1 MISMKCAPHALLA
14 AAFVWGLSVPLA
26 TAVLHHLTAAD
37 LVLIETVSGTVIVAG
52 AALAARRSLTGPW
65 RPAVA
70 LGSLEPGLAYVLVN
84 LGLMRTTAA
93 AGAMLLAL
101 ESVFIAGLG
110 WLFLREPL
118 RTRES
123 YALGL
128 GVAGALVVA
137 LAETGGSG
145 SMTGNILVVMGS
157 VAAAGY
163 AVAARRLAA
172 GVDPLGL
179 VFRQGVAA
187 IALTLPYVVWSWCT
201 DGSRIPSASATTLGL
216 AGLEGLVGFA
226 VPFVLWAYAAP
237 HVRANVAGVAINII
251 PVVGVLT
258 AAVVG
263 LGAPTVGQ
271 LAGGA
276 LILSGVLL
284 LSLQRPSEPV
294 DPADLSSTPKRQ
306 LASVP

>member
-1 MISMKCAPHALLA
+1 MIFMKRAPHALLA

-37 LVLIETVSGTVIVAG
+37 LVLIENVSGTAIVG
-52 AALAARRSLTGPW
+52 AAALITRRSLAGPW
-65 RPAVA
+65 RPAIV
-70 LGSLEPGLAYVLVN
+70 LGSLEPGLAYVMVN

-110 WLFLREPL
+110 WLFLRE
-118 RTRES
+118 RARRREA
-123 YALGL
+123 YALTL
-128 GVAGALVVA
+128 GVVGALIVA
-137 LAETGGSG
+137 LSETGGSG
-145 SMTGNILVVMGS
+145 STSGNILVVLGS
-157 VAAAGY
+157 LAAAAY
-163 AVAARRLAA
+163 AVAARRLAV

-187 IALTLPYVVWSWCT
+187 VLLTLPYVAWSWAAQ
-201 DGSRIPSASATTLGL
+201 GSRIPSASGTTLTL

-226 VPFVLWAYAAP
+226 IPFVLWAYAAP
-237 HVRANVAGVAINII
+237 HVRANVAGVAINIV

-263 LGAPTVGQ
+263 LGAPTPGQ
-271 LAGGA
+271 LLGGA

-284 LSLQRPSEPV
+284 LSLRR
-294 DPADLSSTPKRQ
+294 TPEAIDVPGGVSPDRE
-306 LASVP
+306 LASLP

>member
-1 MISMKCAPHALLA
+1 MISMKRAPHALLA

-37 LVLIETVSGTVIVAG
+37 LVLVENVSGTLIVAG
-52 AALAARRSLTGPW
+52 TALVTRRSLAGPW
-65 RPAVA
+65 RPAVV

-110 WLFLREPL
+110 WLFLRERV
-118 RTRES
+118 RTRET
-123 YALGL
+123 YALSLGL
-128 GVAGALVVA
+128 LGALLVA

-145 SMTGNILVVMGS
+145 STSGNVLVVLGS
-157 VAAAGY
+157 LAAAAY
-163 AVAARRLAA
+163 AVAARRLTV

-187 IALTLPYVVWSWCT
+187 IAVTLPYVAWSWST
-201 DGSRIPSASATTLGL
+201 EGSRIPTASRSMLGL
-216 AGLEGLVGFA
+216 AALEGLVGFA
-226 VPFVLWAYAAP
+226 IPFLLWAYAAP
-237 HVRANVAGVAINII
+237 HVRATVAGVAINVI

-263 LGAPTVGQ
+263 LGAPTWGQ

-284 LSLQRPSEPV
+284 LSLRRSREPV
-294 DPADLSSTPKRQ
+294 DVSDRRTSDRE
-306 LASVP
+306 LASLP

>member
-1 MISMKCAPHALLA
+1 MKRAPHALLA

-37 LVLIETVSGTVIVAG
+37 LVLVENVSGTLIVAG
-52 AALAARRSLTGPW
+52 AALVTRRSIAGPW
-65 RPAVA
+65 RPAIV

-110 WLFLREPL
+110 WLFLRERV
-118 RTRES
+118 RTRET

-128 GVAGALVVA
+128 GLLGALIVG

-145 SMTGNILVVMGS
+145 SMSGNILVVLGS
-157 VAAAGY
+157 LAAAAY
-163 AVAARRLAA
+163 AVAARRLAV

-187 IALTLPYVVWSWCT
+187 IALTLPYVIWSWST
-201 DGSRIPSASATTLGL
+201 EGSRIPSASATTLGL
-216 AGLEGLVGFA
+216 AALEGLIGFA
-226 VPFVLWAYAAP
+226 IPFVLWAYAAP
-237 HVRANVAGVAINII
+237 HVRANVAGVAINVV

-263 LGAPTVGQ
+263 LGAPTLGQ
-271 LAGGA
+271 LVGGA

-284 LSLQRPSEPV
+284 LSLRR
-294 DPADLSSTPKRQ
+294 TP
-306 LASVP
+306 ASVDDSDGVTSGRELVSLP

>member
-1 MISMKCAPHALLA
+1 MKRAPHALLA

-37 LVLIETVSGTVIVAG
+37 LVLVENVSGTLIVGG
-52 AALAARRSLTGPW
+52 AALVTRRSLAGPW
-65 RPAVA
+65 RPAIV

-110 WLFLREPL
+110 WLFLRERV
-118 RTRES
+118 RTREA
-123 YALGL
+123 YALSLGL
-128 GVAGALVVA
+128 FGALLVA

-145 SMTGNILVVMGS
+145 SMSGNILVVLGS
-157 VAAAGY
+157 LAAAAY
-163 AVAARRLAA
+163 AVAARRLAV

-187 IALTLPYVVWSWCT
+187 IALTLPYVVWSWST
-201 DGSRIPSASATTLGL
+201 EGSRIPSASGTTLGL
-216 AGLEGLVGFA
+216 AALEGLVGFA
-226 VPFVLWAYAAP
+226 IPFVLWAYAAP
-237 HVRANVAGVAINII
+237 HVRANVAGVAINVV

-263 LGAPTVGQ
+263 LGAPTLGQ

-284 LSLQRPSEPV
+284 LSLRRTPESV
-294 DPADLSSTPKRQ
+294 DVSNGVTPDRE
-306 LASVP
+306 LISLP